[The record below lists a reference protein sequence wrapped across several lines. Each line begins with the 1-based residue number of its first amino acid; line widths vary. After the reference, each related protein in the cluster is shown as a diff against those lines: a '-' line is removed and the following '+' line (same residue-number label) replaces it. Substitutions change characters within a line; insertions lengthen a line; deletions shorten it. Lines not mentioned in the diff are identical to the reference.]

1 MKVALL
7 CIGDELLKGSTVN
20 TNLAFLGEQLLR
32 IGIIPELSLEIPD
45 RRDSILKALDY
56 AYSKADTVITSG
68 GLGPTSDDITKDSI
82 AEYFHLPLEKNEQV
96 EAHLTAWWQKL
107 HSGPVPFH
115 WNRQAYFPAGA
126 NIIPN
131 RFGSAPGIHLEWNG
145 KAIFM
150 LPGPPAE
157 LHPMFEEGMLE
168 RIRKKRKTPVY
179 ASLTHVVGIG
189 ESIVEERTQPLLR
202 EGISVAYCASPG
214 HVKLFFTSKDELLL
228 NQVTRE
234 ARELFAGDILSE
246 GVSTL
251 PEEIL
256 RLLEKRQ
263 FTLATAESCT
273 GGMISAQLT
282 AVPGSSAVFLGGAAT
297 YSNRLKQL
305 ILGVSET
312 TLAKFGAVSREC
324 AKEMVEGVCSRTGA
338 DAGISVTGIAGPSGG
353 TPDKPVGRVYIGVKL
368 HDTTRIFEC
377 NFRGGREQ
385 VRNQTVARALNELR
399 KLLLQEPEQ

>member
-20 TNLAFLGEQLLR
+20 TNLAFLGERLLR

-82 AEYFHLPLEKNEQV
+82 AEYFGLPLERNEQI

-107 HSGPVPFH
+107 HPGPTPLH

-126 NIIPN
+126 DIIPN
-131 RFGSAPGIHLEWNG
+131 RFGSAPGIHLERNG
-145 KAIFM
+145 KTIFL

-168 RIRKKRKTPVY
+168 LIRKKQKEPVY

-214 HVKLFFTSKDELLL
+214 HVKLFFTSKDEALL
-228 NQVTRE
+228 NQTTE
-234 ARELFAGDILSE
+234 KARQIFAGEILSE

-256 RLLEKRQ
+256 RLLENRKL
-263 FTLATAESCT
+263 TLATAESCT

-282 AVPGSSAVFLGGAAT
+282 AIPGSSAAFLGGAAT
-297 YSNRLKQL
+297 YSNELKQRF
-305 ILGVSET
+305 LGVRET
-312 TLAKFGAVSREC
+312 TLASFGAVSREC
-324 AKEMVEGVCSRTGA
+324 AEEMVEGICARTGA

-368 HDTTRIFEC
+368 HDKTRIFEC

-385 VRNQTVARALNELR
+385 VRNQTVSRALNELR
-399 KLLLQEPEQ
+399 KLLLERES